1 MPKAYRLSDSAARY
15 PTRPPE
21 RCFPLATSAHYTRDQ
36 PIMAKRISSNI
47 KLNIP
52 AGKGT
57 PAPPVGP
64 ALGQAGINMMEF
76 LKKFNE
82 QTAPQMGFVMPV
94 EITVYEDRSYSF
106 KIKQPLTT
114 DLIKR
119 AAGIEKGAANPKS
132 DRAGVLTRDKLR
144 EVAKLKMADLNTDDE
159 EMAMRVVAGAA
170 RSMGV
175 RIEG

>member
-1 MPKAYRLSDSAARY
+1 
-15 PTRPPE
+15 
-21 RCFPLATSAHYTRDQ
+21 
-36 PIMAKRISSNI
+36 MAKRITHNI

-82 QTAPQMGFVMPV
+82 MTAPQMGFKLPV
-94 EITVYEDRSYSF
+94 EITVFEDRSYTF
-106 KIKQPLTT
+106 QVKQPLTT

-119 AAGIEKGAANPKS
+119 AIGIETGAANPKTQKV
-132 DRAGVLTRDKLR
+132 GVLSKEKLR
-144 EVAKLKMADLNTDDE
+144 EVAKLKMADLNALDE
-159 EMAMRVVAGAA
+159 EAAMKIVAGSA

-175 RIEG
+175 RIED

>member
-1 MPKAYRLSDSAARY
+1 
-15 PTRPPE
+15 
-21 RCFPLATSAHYTRDQ
+21 
-36 PIMAKRISSNI
+36 MAKRITSNI

-82 QTAPQMGFVMPV
+82 MTAPQMGFVLPV
-94 EITVYEDRSYSF
+94 EIAVYEDRSYSF
-106 KIKQPLTT
+106 VVKQPLVT

-119 AAGIEKGAANPKS
+119 AAGITTGAANPKL
-132 DRAGVLTRDKLR
+132 DKAGTLTKEKLR
-144 EVAKLKMADLNTDDE
+144 DVAKAKMADMNTSDE
-159 EMAMRVVAGAA
+159 EMAMRIVAGSA

-175 RIEG
+175 RVED

>member
-1 MPKAYRLSDSAARY
+1 
-15 PTRPPE
+15 
-21 RCFPLATSAHYTRDQ
+21 
-36 PIMAKRISSNI
+36 MAKQVASVI

-82 QTAPQMGFVMPV
+82 QTAPQMGFVLPV
-94 EITVYEDRSYSF
+94 EITVYSDRSYNF
-106 KIKQPLTT
+106 IVKQPLTS

-119 AAGIEKGAANPKS
+119 AAGIEKGASNPKTEK
-132 DRAGVLTRDKLR
+132 AGVLTKDKLR

-159 EMAMRVVAGAA
+159 DQAMRVVAGAA

-175 RIEG
+175 RVED

>member
-1 MPKAYRLSDSAARY
+1 
-15 PTRPPE
+15 
-21 RCFPLATSAHYTRDQ
+21 
-36 PIMAKRISSNI
+36 MAKKVTGNI

-82 QTAPQMGFVMPV
+82 MTAPQMGFVLPV
-94 EITVYEDRSYSF
+94 EITVFEDRSYSF
-106 KIKQPLTT
+106 VVKQPLTT

-119 AAGIEKGAANPKS
+119 AAGIEKGAANPKTEK
-132 DRAGVLTRDKLR
+132 AGVLTRDKLR
-144 EVAKLKMADLNTDDE
+144 EVAKQKMKDLNTEDE
-159 EMAMRVVAGAA
+159 EMAMNIVAGAA

-175 RIEG
+175 RVEG

>member
-1 MPKAYRLSDSAARY
+1 
-15 PTRPPE
+15 
-21 RCFPLATSAHYTRDQ
+21 
-36 PIMAKRISSNI
+36 MAKTITSVI

-76 LKKFNE
+76 LKKYNE
-82 QTAPQMGFVMPV
+82 MTASQMGFKLPV
-94 EITVYEDRSYSF
+94 EILVYSDRSYSF
-106 KIKQPLTT
+106 VVKQPLTT

-119 AAGIEKGAANPKS
+119 AAGIEKGAANPKT
-132 DRAGVLTRDKLR
+132 DKAGVLTSAKLR
-144 EVAKLKMADLNTDDE
+144 EVAKLKMADLNTNDE
-159 EMAMRVVAGAA
+159 EMAMRIVAGAA

-175 RIEG
+175 RVEG

>member
-1 MPKAYRLSDSAARY
+1 MNGFIIAQVLNS
-15 PTRPPE
+15 
-21 RCFPLATSAHYTRDQ
+21 
-36 PIMAKRISSNI
+36 
-47 KLNIP
+47 NIP

-94 EITVYEDRSYSF
+94 EITVFEDRSYSF
-106 KIKQPLTT
+106 VIKQPLVT

-119 AAGIEKGAANPKS
+119 AAGITTGAANPKT
-132 DRAGVLTRDKLR
+132 DKAGVITQEKLR
-144 EVAKLKMADLNTDDE
+144 EVAKAKMADLNTDDE
-159 EMAMRVVAGAA
+159 EMAMRIVAGSA

-175 RIEG
+175 RVEG

>member
-1 MPKAYRLSDSAARY
+1 
-15 PTRPPE
+15 
-21 RCFPLATSAHYTRDQ
+21 
-36 PIMAKRISSNI
+36 MAKKVSSVI
-47 KLNIP
+47 KLNIA

-82 QTAPQMGFVMPV
+82 MTAPQMGFTLPV
-94 EITVYEDRSYSF
+94 EITVFEDRSYSF
-106 KIKQPLTT
+106 IVKQPLSS

-119 AAGIEKGAANPKS
+119 AAGIDKGAANPLK
-132 DRAGVLTRDKLR
+132 DKAGSLSREKLR
-144 EVAKLKMADLNTDDE
+144 EVAKQKMKDLNTTDE
-159 EMAMRVVAGAA
+159 EMAMRVIAGTA

-175 RIEG
+175 KIED

>member
-1 MPKAYRLSDSAARY
+1 
-15 PTRPPE
+15 
-21 RCFPLATSAHYTRDQ
+21 
-36 PIMAKRISSNI
+36 MAKRISSVI

-82 QTAPQMGFVMPV
+82 MTAPQIGFVMPV
-94 EITVYEDRSYSF
+94 EIVVYEDRSYQF
-106 KIKQPLTT
+106 KVKQPLTS

-119 AAGIEKGAANPKS
+119 ELGITTASHNPSK
-132 DRAGVLTRDKLR
+132 
-144 EVAKLKMADLNTDDE
+144 EVAGKLTKEQLKSVAQAKMPDLNTDDLE
-159 EMAMRVVAGAA
+159 GAMRVVAGTA
-170 RSMGV
+170 RSMG
-175 RIEG
+175 IEVEK

>member
-1 MPKAYRLSDSAARY
+1 
-15 PTRPPE
+15 
-21 RCFPLATSAHYTRDQ
+21 
-36 PIMAKRISSNI
+36 MAKKITSVI
-47 KLNIP
+47 KLNIA

-82 QTAPQMGFVMPV
+82 MTAPQMGFTLPV
-94 EITVYEDRSYSF
+94 EITVFEDRSYAF
-106 KIKQPLTT
+106 KVKQPLMT

-119 AAGIEKGAANPKS
+119 AMGIEKGASNPSK
-132 DRAGVLTRDKLR
+132 DVAGTLTREQALG
-144 EVAKLKMADLNTDDE
+144 VVKLKIADLNTDDE
-159 EMAMRVVAGAA
+159 EQALRIVAGSA

-175 RIEG
+175 TTDF

>member
-1 MPKAYRLSDSAARY
+1 MPKRV
-15 PTRPPE
+15 T
-21 RCFPLATSAHYTRDQ
+21 H
-36 PIMAKRISSNI
+36 NI

-94 EITVYEDRSYSF
+94 EITVFEDRSYTF
-106 KIKQPLTT
+106 NIKQPLVT

-119 AAGIEKGAANPKS
+119 AAGITTGAQNAKTQV
-132 DRAGVLTRDKLR
+132 AGTLTQDKLR
-144 EVAKLKMADLNTDDE
+144 EVAKLKMADLNAETE
-159 EMAMRVVAGAA
+159 EAAMRIVAGSA

-175 RIEG
+175 KIVD

>member
-1 MPKAYRLSDSAARY
+1 
-15 PTRPPE
+15 
-21 RCFPLATSAHYTRDQ
+21 
-36 PIMAKRISSNI
+36 MAKQVTSVI

-82 QTAPQMGFVMPV
+82 MTQSQMGYVLPV
-94 EITVYEDRSYSF
+94 EINVYSDRSYSF
-106 KIKQPLTT
+106 VVKQPLVS

-119 AAGIEKGAANPKS
+119 AAGIEKGASNPKTEK
-132 DRAGVLTRDKLR
+132 AGVLTKDKLR
-144 EVAKLKMADLNTDDE
+144 EVAKAKMADLNTDDE
-159 EMAMRVVAGAA
+159 EMAMRIVSGSA
-170 RSMGV
+170 RQMGV
-175 RIEG
+175 RIEE

>member
-1 MPKAYRLSDSAARY
+1 
-15 PTRPPE
+15 
-21 RCFPLATSAHYTRDQ
+21 
-36 PIMAKRISSNI
+36 MAKQITSVI

-76 LKKFNE
+76 LKKYNE
-82 QTAPQMGFVMPV
+82 MTANQMGFKLPV
-94 EITVYEDRSYSF
+94 EILVYSDRSYSF
-106 KIKQPLTT
+106 VVKQPLAA

-119 AAGIEKGAANPKS
+119 AAGIEKGAGNPKT
-132 DRAGVLTRDKLR
+132 DKAGVLTTAKLR
-144 EVAKLKMADLNTDDE
+144 EVAKLKMADLNTSDE
-159 EMAMRVVAGAA
+159 EMAMRIIAGTA

-175 RIEG
+175 RVEG

>member
-1 MPKAYRLSDSAARY
+1 
-15 PTRPPE
+15 
-21 RCFPLATSAHYTRDQ
+21 
-36 PIMAKRISSNI
+36 MAKQITSVI

-82 QTAPQMGFVMPV
+82 MTASQMGFKLPV
-94 EITVYEDRSYSF
+94 EIVVYSDRSYSF
-106 KIKQPLTT
+106 VIKQPLTT

-119 AAGIEKGAANPKS
+119 AAGIEKGAANPKT

-144 EVAKLKMADLNTDDE
+144 DVAKLKMADLNTTDE
-159 EMAMRVVAGAA
+159 EMAMRIVAGAA

-175 RIEG
+175 RVEG